1 MRKIYPP
8 EGTAILWWNWPWYST
23 TGCHEEIAAENRHQI
38 RTYQQ
43 TGGGTQKKEYAW
55 AICKTPWPTLCRQR
69 AIQPMAKIF
78 YPKKIYRVNNSSH
91 PRTGNFH
98 QIYWKNM
105 SAMLKMIIHVESAV
119 WKKKLSTSSYQ
130 VLMVFHQQNT
140 SNAMI
145 TSVQE
150 QAITTKYIEKICL
163 QCWRWWYMLNL
174 PCRKRNYPPHHIR
187 FQWSFTNKIPQTPWE
202 GL

>member
-23 TGCHEEIAAENRHQI
+23 TGCHEEIAAENFHQI

-55 AICKTPWPTLCRQR
+55 AICKIPWPTSCRQR

-98 QIYWKNM
+98 QIYWK
-105 SAMLKMIIHVESAV
+105 SCLQCWRWWIHVESAV
-119 WKKKLSTSSYQ
+119 SKKKPSTTSYQ
-130 VLMVFHQQNT
+130 VAMVFHQQNT

-145 TSVQE
+145 TSVN
-150 QAITTKYIEKICL
+150 TFMFSCYWNMDWSRKKY
-163 QCWRWWYMLNL
+163 
-174 PCRKRNYPPHHIR
+174 HG
-187 FQWSFTNKIPQTPWE
+187 TNTNQHK
-202 GL
+202 